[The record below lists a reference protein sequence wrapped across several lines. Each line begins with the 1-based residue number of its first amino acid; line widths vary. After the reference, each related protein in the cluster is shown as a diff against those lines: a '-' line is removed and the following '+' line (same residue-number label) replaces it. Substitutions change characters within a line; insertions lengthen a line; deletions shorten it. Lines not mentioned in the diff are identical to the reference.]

1 MEASGRITGDGEAP
15 LIVQYRRGICRKAS
29 RQIRGILSG
38 REVPF
43 PEQVHIPGSR
53 RQRTASLSQLKPY
66 HDEGTDAKSTNA
78 EGLDTEGVNDTSS
91 NGVPAEHQ
99 RTEAGQSSRPLSSRS
114 CCTLLRCGPRPRLLA
129 ATCEGSTRCTAC
141 VPSEYRVP
149 SGRSRTTQR
158 SSLQAKFPYVNW
170 CGRPRRYARPTEPRP
185 R

>member
-91 NGVPAEHQ
+91 NGVDIWLTKVRSPGNQHYPATPSLSQEPVQ
-99 RTEAGQSSRPLSSRS
+99 RFDPSRIRHMFLSS
-114 CCTLLRCGPRPRLLA
+114 TFLPH
-129 ATCEGSTRCTAC
+129 
-141 VPSEYRVP
+141 
-149 SGRSRTTQR
+149 SGR
-158 SSLQAKFPYVNW
+158 
-170 CGRPRRYARPTEPRP
+170 
-185 R
+185 